1 MKPFMISLLLAPIAA
16 FGLSPIPNYTAIYEK
31 ADIFVEGHLSG
42 KQLDKIKV
50 STSYNSTMGAGR
62 DEFYIMTELIVDGRI
77 QFNGQVIAPD
87 GYLQI
92 DGKEKEFYKV
102 YAKDGAHLNEAN
114 TKETKAWFIS
124 RSALPRG
131 NSMFCLG
138 ASQIDYAERNISEYM
153 SNDIGSQETS
163 QDIRKK
169 KEYRHGGDLMFS
181 SDQLESISVIFA
193 EETTRVRIVARIPAE
208 SIIYQIKKNPNLDPD
223 KDGKPEIS
231 SLHLYIDDHLIAED
245 CIILISDP
253 SFSTAKAGKTELGF
267 SIKDESDTLLRLSKL
282 VKRRPNKTE

>member
-1 MKPFMISLLLAPIAA
+1 MKTFMISLLLAPIAA
-16 FGLSPIPNYTAIYEK
+16 FGLSPMPNYTAIYEK

-42 KQLDKIKV
+42 KELEKIKV

-102 YAKDGAHLNEAN
+102 FAKDGAHLNETN

-138 ASQIDYAERNISEYM
+138 SSQIDYAERNISEYM

-181 SDQLESISVIFA
+181 SDQLESISVIF
-193 EETTRVRIVARIPAE
+193 TDKTMRVRMVANVPRD
-208 SIIYQIKKNPNLDPD
+208 SLIYQIKKNPNSNP
-223 KDGKPEIS
+223 KKNGKPEIS
-231 SLHLYIDDHLIAED
+231 PLHLYIDEHLITEN
-245 CIILISDP
+245 CFIFISDP
-253 SFSTAKAGKTELGF
+253 PFSTVGKGKTELGF
-267 SIKDESDTLLRLSKL
+267 SLKDESGILQKLSELIKNP
-282 VKRRPNKTE
+282 PNKSE